1 MQPPSHKRLFFF
13 GGLALLLAAL
23 LIARWISHW
32 GLVTIHVQN
41 EPLGKVLASI
51 SRQGHVRVVTSL
63 DTNKTIGLDVELV
76 TPAYALNVVSDRM
89 DANWRVAYLAAPSKA
104 ILENAIVS
112 LQNGGKLPDWTTK
125 FYPLPPVVGGGAV
138 LDPRY
143 LKLSL
148 EGPDN
153 QLPILLDQ
161 AAQKTGVMTIF
172 PADWS
177 PSVTALPSPS
187 RTGKAIAKLVSSAH
201 GKLAEIML
209 LTHQDWREWQAD
221 RRPPQQ
227 DGENRPQGGGDPFAG
242 LNQSRMKPEW
252 RQERVEAQI
261 QQLPV
266 EQQAAAKKDVDDMR
280 ATFEQLR
287 NLPPDER
294 RAKWQELMNN
304 PDVVDRME
312 NNRAL
317 RQQSQPAEQRID
329 RGISY
334 LERRSSAQS
343 GQSSQNR

>member
-1 MQPPSHKRLFFF
+1 
-13 GGLALLLAAL
+13 
-23 LIARWISHW
+23 
-32 GLVTIHVQN
+32 
-41 EPLGKVLASI
+41 
-51 SRQGHVRVVTSL
+51 
-63 DTNKTIGLDVELV
+63 
-76 TPAYALNVVSDRM
+76 
-89 DANWRVAYLAAPSKA
+89 
-104 ILENAIVS
+104 
-112 LQNGGKLPDWTTK
+112 
-125 FYPLPPVVGGGAV
+125 
-138 LDPRY
+138 
-143 LKLSL
+143 
-148 EGPDN
+148 
-153 QLPILLDQ
+153 
-161 AAQKTGVMTIF
+161 
-172 PADWS
+172 
-177 PSVTALPSPS
+177 
-187 RTGKAIAKLVSSAH
+187 
-201 GKLAEIML
+201 
-209 LTHQDWREWQAD
+209 
-221 RRPPQQ
+221 
-227 DGENRPQGGGDPFAG
+227 
-242 LNQSRMKPEW
+242 MKPEW